1 MIYYTPDKLLE
12 KAKSLDCSTIFAVGG
27 KGIGKTFGFI
37 RYFMQRFIEG
47 KGYLRYVRRYR
58 DSIAPK
64 ALMSLLEPHRQ
75 NIINITKGKYNG
87 YKYYQNRFWLT
98 KVDQKGK
105 VEYTMSNPFIICSAL
120 NAVESYTGAD
130 EGLCCG
136 VLFDEFLSRERCIS
150 KEYENLMILHSNSW
164 RNRGP
169 VIPLVL
175 LGNTF
180 TRNST
185 LARDFGINLYKVP
198 ENAVTA
204 FKGKQGKIIA
214 VVERCA
220 NTDLLQK
227 AANDYYDRYNDGRL
241 NMITSNGWALPEY
254 PRIKRRYVE
263 AGVVL
268 FDALCVYEKT
278 FSMKLIAY
286 KNFEFVYISDD
297 SSTIIDC
304 TITTA
309 TTPLHGNLI
318 NYYPNDI
325 FIFKYIAKLI
335 VRGQIFFE
343 HGDNGEMF
351 RDFMLNLKGGE
362 KIGGLF
368 K

>member
-12 KAKSLDCSTIFAVGG
+12 KARSLGCGTVFAVGG

-37 RYFMQRFIEG
+37 RYFLEQFLND

-64 ALMSLLEPHRQ
+64 AIMSLLEPQRQ
-75 NIINITKGKYNG
+75 NIINLTKGKYNS

-98 KVDQKGK
+98 KVDKEGE
-105 VEYTMSNPFIICSAL
+105 VEHTMSKPFIICSAI

-136 VLFDEFLSRERCIS
+136 ILFDEFLSRERCVS
-150 KEYENLMILHSNSW
+150 KEYESLMILHSNCW
-164 RNRGP
+164 RNRGNEM
-169 VIPLVL
+169 PLVL
-175 LGNTF
+175 IGNTF

-185 LARDFGINLYKVP
+185 LARDFGINLYQVP
-198 ENAVTA
+198 ENSVTV
-204 FKGKQGKIIA
+204 FKGKKNKVIA

-220 NTDLLQK
+220 DTVLLQT

-241 NMITSNGWALPEY
+241 NMITSNGWALPDY
-254 PRIKRRYVE
+254 PRISKRYAE
-263 AGVVL
+263 AGTVI
-268 FDALCVYEKT
+268 FDALCVYEKN
-278 FSMKLIAY
+278 FSMKVITY
-286 KNFEFVYISDD
+286 KSYDFVYISDEN
-297 SSTIIDC
+297 SSLIDC
-304 TITTA
+304 TITTK
-309 TTPLHGNLI
+309 TTPLHSDLI
-318 NYYPNDI
+318 NYFPNDV

-335 VRGQIFFE
+335 ARGQIFFE